1 MQSLNTYKN
10 ITTAA
15 TTTFAGET
23 KRVVLGAINVNK
35 ILTGA
40 VTIKSGGGSGTTIGV
55 LAAATPIGEYW
66 YSNTGTEIEDL
77 AITNGST
84 EDITVF
90 YRNI

>member
-1 MQSLNTYKN
+1 MQSLNSYKY

-35 ILTGA
+35 VLTGTL
-40 VTIKSGGGSGTTIGV
+40 TIVAGSTTIGV

-66 YSNTGTEIEDL
+66 YSATGTEIEDL
-77 AITNGST
+77 KITNGST
-84 EDITVF
+84 EDVTVF